1 MEAVHSGTKCKAVS
15 LNQRGLVPSQ
25 HWVSGA
31 TSLGSTFLKQRKA
44 LVNVFSPSPWLWGK
58 SMVWYVHFNVAI
70 WIFVNK
76 KVVVPVGIP
85 FTAKGTFSLMYL
97 VYDGQSPPEGR
108 RFLYPSYVIPHFL
121 LLLFHPLSAVIP
133 AQTSPSHKVCLV
145 KEIPSTYFIF
155 YNIPS

>member
-1 MEAVHSGTKCKAVS
+1 MHSMEAVHSGTKCKAVS

-31 TSLGSTFLKQRKA
+31 TSLGSTFPKQRKA
-44 LVNVFSPSPWLWGK
+44 LVTVFSPSPWLWGK

-76 KVVVPVGIP
+76 KVIVPVGIP
-85 FTAKGTFSLMYL
+85 FTAKGTFSPMYL
-97 VYDGQSPPEGR
+97 VYKGQSPPEGAFSTLPMS
-108 RFLYPSYVIPHFL
+108 FLTFFCCFSIIYL
-121 LLLFHPLSAVIP
+121 LLSLLS
-133 AQTSPSHKVCLV
+133 TSPSLV
-145 KEIPSTYFIF
+145 KEITSTYFIF